1 MKRCGEIAK
10 KYGYDM
16 TNSRYFVVD
25 EFYETDFKKETP
37 YAPMGSRMFDLTE
50 VLGTDK
56 LPSTKDLADQLRKK
70 TWR

>member
-1 MKRCGEIAK
+1 MR
-10 KYGYDM
+10 
-16 TNSRYFVVD
+16 NSRYFVVD
-25 EFYETDFKKETP
+25 KFYETDFKKETP

-56 LPSTKDLADQLRKK
+56 LPSTKELADQLRKK